1 MYRLS
6 ASCLC
11 FWCFYMWSYGRQ
23 CPDDYFGHKVWKLWM
38 TRQFLTRDLFLL
50 TQWQETASE
59 QLTPCIGIHVTC
71 YLIQLA
77 STCFCWK
84 VSCVTEALSY
94 GRQCPDDYFGHEV
107 WKLRMTRQF
116 LSRDP
121 LLFAGLCDYWFSR
134 LMYLYAW
141 PGKWCHAC
149 RYNAQP
155 TDPTSSTVF
164 HSKLVHT
171 ILDNRCQSAK
181 CVIWQLSAQLTCCVF
196 D

>member
-1 MYRLS
+1 MYHLS

-50 TQWQETASE
+50 THWQETASE

-121 LLFAGLCDYWFSR
+121 LLNRSKVWLRRAARQIQCFGITDTRICVWHGIAR
-134 LMYLYAW
+134 LYLVW
-141 PGKWCHAC
+141 PELH
-149 RYNAQP
+149 
-155 TDPTSSTVF
+155 
-164 HSKLVHT
+164 
-171 ILDNRCQSAK
+171 
-181 CVIWQLSAQLTCCVF
+181 
-196 D
+196 